1 MFGNAINGDSPM
13 DETRQQYRVA
23 LAKQLRVGLEEN
35 RQIDLRDSG
44 HEVVV
49 AFSDELISP
58 VWHELAVKNAR
69 AVHLF
74 VAPTE
79 FETGQLTMVSLIEG
93 SRELDIEDHFID
105 ADITFEELVAELRST
120 SEFDPALHQTR
131 RYNVVDVPDSVYHDG
146 LAYSF
151 KFAELIDV

>member
-1 MFGNAINGDSPM
+1 M
-13 DETRQQYRVA
+13 DDTRQQYRVA

-35 RQIDLRDSG
+35 RQIDLRDKR

-58 VWHELAVKNAR
+58 VWHDLAVNDAR

-74 VAPTE
+74 VAPTD
-79 FETGQLTMVSLIEG
+79 FESGQLTMVSLVEG
-93 SRELDIEDHFID
+93 SGDLDLDDHLLD
-105 ADITFEELVAELRST
+105 ADITFGELVTELRST
-120 SEFDPALHQTR
+120 SEADLLTGSIR
-131 RYNVVDVPDSVYHDG
+131 RYNVIDVPDSVYHDG

-151 KFAELIDV
+151 GFAELIDV

>member
-1 MFGNAINGDSPM
+1 MFGNAINGDAPM

-93 SRELDIEDHFID
+93 SRELDIDDHFID
-105 ADITFEELVAELRST
+105 ADITFEERVAELRST
-120 SEFDPALHQTR
+120 SEFDSALHQTR